1 MNTSILHHKIR
12 RLKAYLREVTDI
24 AIAYKY
30 IFHNNI
36 LKSYLLFA
44 IAKEKHKLKKIK
56 DERKFK
62 IKKILI
68 LMKMRAEIKEE
79 SAYISKIIEFSTI
92 FIKIIFSLLLKNIC
106 IFVQ

>member
-1 MNTSILHHKIR
+1 MHENRIKSKTGSYFRNFDRSEMNTSILHHKIR

-44 IAKEKHKLKKIK
+44 IAKAKHKLKKIK

-62 IKKILI
+62 I
-68 LMKMRAEIKEE
+68 
-79 SAYISKIIEFSTI
+79 
-92 FIKIIFSLLLKNIC
+92 
-106 IFVQ
+106 